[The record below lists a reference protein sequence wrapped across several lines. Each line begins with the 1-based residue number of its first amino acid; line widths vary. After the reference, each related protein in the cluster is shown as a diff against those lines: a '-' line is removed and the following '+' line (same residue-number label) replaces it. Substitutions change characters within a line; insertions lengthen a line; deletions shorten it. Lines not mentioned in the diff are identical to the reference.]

1 MGTAELVTL
10 ESLGRNW
17 IEGCDGREFRA
28 RVEADV
34 EFLNGTGEE
43 VLEEVAVID
52 EEDPVNFASMFFAA
66 VNLHMTVAIANPAWG
81 ELETR
86 EFEDLL
92 LAEPIQRGA
101 ILIPTGGTTGGVK
114 LAIHDWST
122 LSASAL
128 GLQDFL
134 GGGAIS
140 SCCLLP
146 LFHVSGLMQLVRSFV
161 TGGCIRFDDADTAG
175 YCLSLVPTQLQRL
188 MQYPE
193 EVKKLR
199 SARVIFVGGAAISDS
214 VATKARECRLPIVP
228 VYGMTETAAMVELFQ
243 KMNMQTMLLRV
254 RFR

>member
-66 VNLHMTVAIANPAWG
+66 VHLHMPVALANPAWG

-128 GLQDFL
+128 GLQGFL
-134 GGGAIS
+134 G
-140 SCCLLP
+140 CLLYTSP
-146 LFHVSGLMQLVRSFV
+146 SPR
-161 TGGCIRFDDADTAG
+161 
-175 YCLSLVPTQLQRL
+175 
-188 MQYPE
+188 
-193 EVKKLR
+193 
-199 SARVIFVGGAAISDS
+199 DS
-214 VATKARECRLPIVP
+214 
-228 VYGMTETAAMVELFQ
+228 
-243 KMNMQTMLLRV
+243 
-254 RFR
+254 